1 VHATAPRPRAQEEIL
16 AAALASLT
24 EHDIPSEDD
33 AWVITDSDWDR
44 PAELAGLDGAALDAL
59 LAAAPVMAE
68 AASSAGRCESGPAGR
83 LRDGPGGAA
92 GFAEGGVLDGL
103 APGVALAGFA
113 EDAHAGL
120 AGLTDDE
127 LIGVLRAWRR
137 QASWAQARELAAT
150 AELAR
155 RRPADRTPAGAPGG
169 FPASLSEFTADEVA
183 LALTLTRRSAGAQL
197 DLALAL
203 AARPAVAAMLAAG
216 QVDLPRT
223 RVIIDGIAGLAEAH
237 AAAVAAAVLP
247 GAPGMTTGQLRAAVA
262 RAVLA
267 VDPDAARSDR
277 EERLKDARVECWTEP
292 AGTASL
298 AGRDLPSAETL
309 AADQRLA
316 QIARAWKK
324 QIAVAWRQAGPG
336 PAGSRPAAGTDLL
349 RARAYL
355 ALLLGQHVDS
365 PPADLLPPP
374 GPASP
379 GDLVPGSMLPP
390 LAGQV
395 FLTLPLATLLGLSDA
410 PGEAAG
416 YGPLDPDTG
425 RALARA
431 AAGHPAAGWHL
442 IITDPHGRAVGYGHA
457 PRARPARGH
466 PAPGHPADGWTITL
480 TTEPIAHGQSP

>member
-1 VHATAPRPRAQEEIL
+1 MPAAASWPEDQEEIL
-16 AAALASLT
+16 AAAVASLS
-24 EHDIPSEDD
+24 ENDVPSGDD
-33 AWVITDSDWDR
+33 AWVITDSDCDR
-44 PAELAGLDGAALDAL
+44 PAELAGLDAAELEEL
-59 LAAAPVMAE
+59 LAAAP
-68 AASSAGRCESGPAGR
+68 AGV
-83 LRDGPGGAA
+83 DGELGGGA

-137 QASWAQARELAAT
+137 QTSRAQARELAAV

-155 RRPADRTPAGAPGG
+155 RRPAGRTPPAPPGE

-203 AARPAVAAMLAAG
+203 TSRPRTAAMLAAG
-216 QVDLPRT
+216 QIDLPRA
-223 RVIIDGIAGLAEAH
+223 RVIVDGITGLTEEH
-237 AAAVAAAVLP
+237 AAAVEVSVLP
-247 GAPGMTTGQLRAAVA
+247 DAPGMTTGQLRAAVA

-267 VDPDAARSDR
+267 ADPDAARSDR
-277 EERLKDARVECWTEP
+277 EERLKDARVECWTDP
-292 AGTASL
+292 TGTASL

-309 AADQRLA
+309 AADQRLG
-316 QIARAWKK
+316 QIARSWKK
-324 QIAVAWRQAGPG
+324 QVAAAWKQAGPDQ
-336 PAGSRPAAGTDLL
+336 AESRPVTGIDLL

-355 ALLLGQHVDS
+355 ALLLGQPVDT
-365 PPADLLPPP
+365 PPADLLPGDIPIGLGDQVSRDGQHAPP
-374 GPASP
+374 GLRQPAS
-379 GDLVPGSMLPP
+379 GGTLPP

-416 YGPLDPDTG
+416 YGPVDPDTG
-425 RALARA
+425 RSLARA
-431 AAGHPAAGWHL
+431 AAGHPVAGWHL
-442 IITDPHGRAVGYGHA
+442 IITDPHGRAIGHGHA
-457 PRARPARGH
+457 PRAKPAR
-466 PAPGHPADGWTITL
+466 GHPADGWTITL
-480 TTEPIAHGQSP
+480 TTERIAHGQSP